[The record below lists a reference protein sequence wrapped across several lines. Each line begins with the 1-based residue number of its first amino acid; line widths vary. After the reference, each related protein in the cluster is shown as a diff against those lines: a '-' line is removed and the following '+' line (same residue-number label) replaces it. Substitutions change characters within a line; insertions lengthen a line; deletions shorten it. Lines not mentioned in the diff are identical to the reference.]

1 MRSNAMSMVGC
12 QDKQKAILFV
22 CPPPSPLANIS
33 RWHGQGPTDEPS
45 RDHPLIWQGGVIRSW
60 DQGRWWPLHWLA
72 ASLVIVD
79 NLGLGEEDNYQEEAS
94 LVLFGF
100 LRQLQAS
107 TECSGERFCKICPT
121 ARPPVSIKVQWQNG
135 GCYCSII
142 LRAKSQCNSIPYK
155 SLFVGVF
162 LNREERWKPWYLSNL
177 ECMCRKKNKDW
188 IP

>member
-33 RWHGQGPTDEPS
+33 RWHGEGPTYEPS
-45 RDHPLIWQGGVIRSW
+45 RDHPLIWQGGVIKSR

-79 NLGLGEEDNYQEEAS
+79 NLGLGEEDNYQELAS

-107 TECSGERFCKICPT
+107 TECSGERFCTICPT
-121 ARPPVSIKVQWQNG
+121 ARPLSPSMSNDKMMDAITQSSWEQNHNA
-135 GCYCSII
+135 I
-142 LRAKSQCNSIPYK
+142 Q
-155 SLFVGVF
+155 F
-162 LNREERWKPWYLSNL
+162 LTKACL
-177 ECMCRKKNKDW
+177 
-188 IP
+188 